1 MAVLSKIRERSILLI
16 GIIGFCLLAFIIG
29 DVVRNG
35 GFGVKKNVGSVNG
48 EDIAFVEFNQKVSQA
63 QQRSQGASV
72 GQVVSN
78 VWDME
83 VNRLLFEERY
93 DKAGIR
99 VGRDQIID
107 IYGQYMGQ
115 DPQFLNAAGKF
126 DKAKFNEYLVNLK
139 TTDPQRYAMFESSK
153 DEVAASAKKQF
164 YATML
169 KAGYFTTN
177 FEAEQKY
184 AQESNKANF
193 DYVYV
198 PYTTIND
205 EDANVK
211 VTDEEL
217 IAYMKKNEKK
227 YKAEATRD
235 IEFVYLDNKASA
247 EDEAEIKKTVE
258 AYMQPSV
265 KFNDVTKTNDTI
277 ASFATLPAADVADFV
292 NVNSEIKYDTTFVTK
307 AQLPVE
313 FAQQITALAPG
324 QVYGPYNNNGYYTI
338 TRMMAKKPGAS
349 TKVIHV
355 LVAYKGA
362 MRATATRTE
371 EEAKA
376 LADTYLAQTNA
387 NPDAITMLARTN
399 NDDPGAMQNG
409 GVYDITPDGAWAQEF
424 KDFAIASPKGKT
436 GVVKTDFGYHV
447 MKILDKEDAVRVA
460 NLAQKIL
467 PSDATIDANFT
478 KATKLEMDARDTK
491 KPFADLAK
499 AAGLT
504 VTPANGIGENEENIP
519 GVGPDREI
527 VRWIFNKDT
536 NVGDVKKFDSSK
548 GTVVATLKNI
558 NEKGV
563 LPLEQAKQA
572 VLPIL
577 RNEKKAKL
585 IHDKMKGAT
594 LEAVAQS
601 SGSSVATAT
610 GVTMANP
617 MITGVGPELKVV
629 GKAFGLG
636 ANKTSG
642 LIDGNSGVFMIRAK
656 NIEKAPK
663 LATPS
668 ALIARLNGQGR
679 AGVENRLTFALKEK
693 ADIEDE
699 RSSFY

>member
-35 GFGVKKNVGSVNG
+35 GFGVDKNVGSVNG
-48 EDIAFVEFNQKVSQA
+48 DDIAFVEFNQKVSQRQA
-63 QQRSQGASV
+63 QMQGSGSV
-72 GQVVSN
+72 GQAVSS

-83 VNRLLFEERY
+83 VNNLLFEERY
-93 DKAGIR
+93 EKAGIR
-99 VGRDQIID
+99 VGKDQIID
-107 IYGQYMGQ
+107 LYGQMMGQ
-115 DPQFLNAAGKF
+115 VPEVLNAAGKF
-126 DKAKFNEYLVNLK
+126 DKGKFNDYLVAMK
-139 TTDPQRYAMFESSK
+139 TSDPQRYAMFEGSK
-153 DEVAASAKKQF
+153 DEVAAGAKKQF

-184 AQESNKANF
+184 AQESDKVNF
-193 DYVYV
+193 EYVYV

-205 EDANVK
+205 EDPNVK
-211 VTDEEL
+211 VTDDEL
-217 IAYMKKNEKK
+217 VAYMKKNEKK

-235 IEFVYLDNKASA
+235 IEFVYLENKASA
-247 EDEAEIKKTVE
+247 QDEAEVKKEVE
-258 AYMQPSV
+258 AYMLP
-265 KFNDVTKTNDTI
+265 KVTANDTI
-277 ASFATLPAADVADFV
+277 PSFANMPAEDVADFV
-292 NVNSEIKYDTTFVTK
+292 NTNSELKYDTTYVTK

-371 EEAKA
+371 AEAKA

-387 NPDAITMLARTN
+387 SPDAITMLARTN

-467 PSDATIDANFT
+467 ASDETIDANFT

-519 GVGPDREI
+519 GVGPERDI
-527 VRWIFNKDT
+527 VRWMYNKDT
-536 NVGDVKKFDSSK
+536 NVGDVKKFDSSR
-548 GTVVATLKNI
+548 GTVVASLKAI

-563 LPLEQAKQA
+563 LPLEQAKLT
-572 VLPIL
+572 VLPTL

-585 IHDKMKGAT
+585 IHNKMKGAT

-601 SGSSVATAT
+601 SGSSVANAT
-610 GVTMANP
+610 GLTMANP
-617 MITGVGPELKVV
+617 VINAVGPETKVV
-629 GKAFGLG
+629 GKAFGLA

-642 LIDGNSGVFMIRAK
+642 LVDGNSGVFMIRTK
-656 NIEKAPK
+656 GIEKAAK
-663 LATPS
+663 LATP
-668 ALIARLNGQGR
+668 AAMVTRLNGQGR
-679 AGVENRLTFALKEK
+679 AGIENRLTFALKEK
-693 ADIEDE
+693 ADIKDQ
-699 RSSFY
+699 RSTFY

>member
-35 GFGVKKNVGSVNG
+35 GFGVEKNVGSVNG
-48 EDIAFVEFNQKVSQA
+48 EDIAFVEFNQKVSQRQA
-63 QQRSQGASV
+63 QMQGSGSV
-72 GQVVSN
+72 GQAVSN

-83 VNRLLFEERY
+83 VNNLLFEERY
-93 DKAGIR
+93 EKAGIR
-99 VGRDQIID
+99 VGKDQIID
-107 IYGQYMGQ
+107 LYGQMMGQ
-115 DPQFLNAAGKF
+115 VPEVLNAAGKF
-126 DKAKFNEYLVNLK
+126 DKGKFNDYLINMK
-139 TTDPQRYAMFESSK
+139 TADPQRYAMFEDSK
-153 DEVAASAKKQF
+153 DEVAAGAKKQF

-184 AQESNKANF
+184 AQESDKVNF

-205 EDANVK
+205 EDPNVK
-211 VTDEEL
+211 VTDDEL
-217 IAYMKKNEKK
+217 VAYMKKNEKK
-227 YKAEATRD
+227 YKAEASRD
-235 IEFVYLDNKASA
+235 IEFVYLENKASA
-247 EDEAEIKKTVE
+247 QDEAEIKKEVE
-258 AYMQPSV
+258 AYMLP
-265 KFNDVTKTNDTI
+265 KVTANDTI
-277 ASFATLPAADVADFV
+277 PSFANMPAEDVADFV
-292 NVNSEIKYDTTFVTK
+292 NSNSEIKYDTTFVTK

-324 QVYGPYNNNGYYTI
+324 QVFGPYNNNGYYTI

-371 EEAKA
+371 AEAKA

-467 PSDATIDANFT
+467 ASDETIDANFT

-519 GVGPDREI
+519 GVGPERDI
-527 VRWIFNKDT
+527 VRWIYNKDT
-536 NVGDVKKFDSSK
+536 NVGDVKKFDSSR
-548 GTVVATLKNI
+548 GTVVASLKAI

-563 LPLEQAKQA
+563 LPLEQAKQT

-601 SGSSVATAT
+601 SGSTVANAT
-610 GVTMANP
+610 GLTMANP
-617 MITGVGPELKVV
+617 MINAVGPETKVV
-629 GKAFGLG
+629 GKAFGLA

-642 LIDGNSGVFMIRAK
+642 LIDGNSGVFMIRTK
-656 NIEKAPK
+656 SIEKAAK
-663 LATPS
+663 LATP
-668 ALIARLNGQGR
+668 AAMVTRLNNQGR
-679 AGVENRLTFALKEK
+679 AGIENRLTFALKEK
-693 ADIEDE
+693 ADIEDQ
-699 RSSFY
+699 RSTFY

>member
-16 GIIGFCLLAFIIG
+16 GIIGFCLLAFIVG
-29 DVVRNG
+29 DVIRNG
-35 GFGVKKNVGSVNG
+35 GFGVEKNVGSVNG
-48 EDIAFVEFNQKVSQA
+48 DDIAFVEFNQKVSQM
-63 QQRSQGASV
+63 QQQMQGGGSV
-72 GQVVSN
+72 GQAVSS
-78 VWDME
+78 VWDRE
-83 VNRLLFEERY
+83 VNNLLFEERY
-93 DKAGIR
+93 EKAGIR
-99 VGRDQIID
+99 VGKDQIID
-107 IYGQYMGQ
+107 LFGQMMGQ
-115 DPQFLNAAGKF
+115 NPEVLNAAGKF
-126 DKAKFNEYLVNLK
+126 DKAKFNDYLVNMK
-139 TTDPQRYAMFESSK
+139 TTDPQRYAMFEGAK

-177 FEAEQKY
+177 FEAEKKY
-184 AQESNKANF
+184 AQESDKANF

-217 IAYMKKNEKK
+217 VAYMKKNEKK

-235 IEFVYLDNKASA
+235 AELVYLENKASA
-247 EDEAEIKKTVE
+247 EDEAEVKKEVE
-258 AYMQPSV
+258 GYMLP
-265 KFNDVTKTNDTI
+265 KVTATDTI
-277 ASFATLPAADVADFV
+277 PSFANLPADEVADFV
-292 NVNSEIKYDTTFVTK
+292 NVNSEIKYDTTFITK

-313 FAQQITALAPG
+313 FAQQISALAPG
-324 QVYGPYNNNGYYTI
+324 QVYGPYNNNGYYMI

-362 MRATATRTE
+362 MRATVTRTE

-447 MKILDKEDAVRVA
+447 MKVLDKEDGLRVA

-478 KATKLEMDARDTK
+478 KATKLEMDARDTDK
-491 KPFADLAK
+491 SFAELAK

-504 VTPANGIGENEENIP
+504 VLPANGIGENEENVP

-527 VRWIFNKDT
+527 VRWLYNKDT
-536 NVGDVKKFDSSK
+536 NVGDVKKFDSSR
-548 GTVVATLKNI
+548 GTVVITLKAI

-563 LPLEQAKQA
+563 LPIEQAKLS

-585 IHDKMKGAT
+585 IRNKMKGAT

-601 SGSSVATAT
+601 SGSSIANAT
-610 GVTMANP
+610 GVVMANP

-629 GKAFGLG
+629 GKAFGLAAG
-636 ANKTSG
+636 KTSG
-642 LIDGNSGVFMIRAK
+642 LIDGNSGVFMIRTK

-663 LATPS
+663 QATP
-668 ALIARLNGQGR
+668 AAMITRLNGQGR
-679 AGVENRLTFALKEK
+679 AGIENRLTFALKDK
-693 ADIEDE
+693 ADIVDQ
-699 RSSFY
+699 RSAFY

>member
-16 GIIGFCLLAFIIG
+16 GIIGFCLLAFIVG
-29 DVVRNG
+29 DVIRNG
-35 GFGVKKNVGSVNG
+35 GFGVEKNVGSVNG
-48 EDIAFVEFNQKVSQA
+48 DDIAFVEFNQKVSKIQA
-63 QQRSQGASV
+63 NQRGASI
-72 GQVVSN
+72 GQAVNST
-78 VWDME
+78 WDME
-83 VNRLLFEERY
+83 VNRLLFEERFE
-93 DKAGIR
+93 KAGIL

-107 IYGQYMGQ
+107 IYGQYMAQ

-126 DKAKFNEYLVNLK
+126 DKAKFNEYLVNIK
-139 TTDPQRYAMFESSK
+139 TSDPQRYAMFEDSK
-153 DEVAASAKKQF
+153 DEVAANAKRQF

-169 KAGYFTTN
+169 KAAYFTTN

-205 EDANVK
+205 EDPNVK

-217 IAYMKKNEKK
+217 VAYMKKNEKK
-227 YKAEATRD
+227 YKAEASRD
-235 IEFVYLDNKASA
+235 IELVYLENKASA
-247 EDEAEIKKTVE
+247 ADEAEVKKTIE
-258 AYMQPSV
+258 GFMLP
-265 KFNDVTKTNDTI
+265 KVTATDTI
-277 ASFATLPAADVADFV
+277 PTFANMPAEDVPDFV
-292 NVNSEIKYDTTFVTK
+292 NVNSDIKYDTTFVTK

-313 FAQQITALAPG
+313 FAQQIASLAPG
-324 QVYGPYNNNGYYTI
+324 QVYGPYNNNGFYTL
-338 TRMMAKKPGAS
+338 TKMMAKKPGAS

-362 MRATATRTE
+362 MRATVTRTE
-371 EEAKA
+371 AEAKA

-447 MKILDKEDAVRVA
+447 MKVLDKEDAVRVA
-460 NLAQKIL
+460 NLALKIL
-467 PSDATIDANFT
+467 PSDVTIDANFT

-491 KPFADLAK
+491 KPFAELAK

-504 VTPANGIGENEENIP
+504 VLPANGIAENEENIP

-527 VRWIFNKDT
+527 VRWMYNDDT
-536 NVGDVKKFDSSK
+536 SIGDVKKFDSTR
-548 GTVVATLKNI
+548 GTVVASLKTI

-563 LPLEQAKQA
+563 LPLEQAKQS

-601 SGSSVATAT
+601 SGSSVANAT

-629 GKAFGLG
+629 GKAFGLAAG
-636 ANKTSG
+636 KTSG
-642 LIDGNSGVFMIRAK
+642 LIDGNGGVFMVRAK

-663 LATPS
+663 LATPA
-668 ALIARLNGQGR
+668 ALITRLNGQGR
-679 AGVENRLTFALKEK
+679 GGIENRLTYALKEK
-693 ADIEDE
+693 ADIKDQ
-699 RSSFY
+699 RSTFY